1 MPDKHQPVREP
12 LFEQLFRDLMSGS
25 AHAPQEDGVRKY
37 IGHRLGN
44 GAHLEE
50 VLEEE
55 YVRRNCS
62 EEEVN
67 TIIMDPRLIHEDR
80 ESLRRL
86 FESGDLDPTSTARP
100 RRRPQ

>member
-1 MPDKHQPVREP
+1 
-12 LFEQLFRDLMSGS
+12 MSGS

-67 TIIMDPRLIHEDR
+67 TIIRDPRLIHEDR

-86 FESGDLDPTSTARP
+86 FESGDLDPTSAVRP
-100 RRRPQ
+100 RQRPQ